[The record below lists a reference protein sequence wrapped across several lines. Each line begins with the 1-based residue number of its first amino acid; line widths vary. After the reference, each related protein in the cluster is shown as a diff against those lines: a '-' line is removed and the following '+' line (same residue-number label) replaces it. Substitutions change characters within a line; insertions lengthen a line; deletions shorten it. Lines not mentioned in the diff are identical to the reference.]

1 MDDFSAKLQT
11 YQNGKFSFLKLY
23 SVVLK
28 RSEEVCE
35 LTFLYPQ
42 TMEGI
47 DDQTRR
53 EMLEFAMQNLNLAS
67 KIRVKFKKS
76 FLDKRLLKKQILDF
90 FMTNFKSISAQLSD
104 QQIEIFETENNVKIV
119 LHLCSQVK
127 EMYDNLFIKKQ
138 LLDELENSF
147 IANFDIQ

>member
-90 FMTNFKSISAQLSD
+90 FMT
-104 QQIEIFETENNVKIV
+104 KI
-119 LHLCSQVK
+119 
-127 EMYDNLFIKKQ
+127 NI
-138 LLDELENSF
+138 
-147 IANFDIQ
+147 